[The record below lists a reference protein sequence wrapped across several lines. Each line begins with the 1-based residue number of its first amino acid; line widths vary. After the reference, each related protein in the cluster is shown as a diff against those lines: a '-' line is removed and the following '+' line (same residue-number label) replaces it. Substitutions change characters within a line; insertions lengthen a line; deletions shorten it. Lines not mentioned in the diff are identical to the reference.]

1 MSWGPLLADSVEGAE
16 QMVSAYALSAALSL
30 LSSSLGAALTWPL
43 LGHTPQAGDALAAYK
58 LGLTASALLF
68 ALCALPLLGVRER
81 KAAASGRPSLKV
93 SLTALK
99 LAGLAALM
107 GFGAGLGVWN
117 AGYWFARKHGAEAPQ
132 LGALSI
138 ASNVLMAA
146 SATAAPAVS
155 AKLGSALAVAALRA
169 ASAPLLAATALSSSL
184 AWASALYVLR
194 SALVNAADPLVSS
207 LHMRLVKPE
216 ERARMAMLSTLAWQ
230 AAGSAGS
237 FLGGLLMDLNVD
249 LPPYATAAV
258 YLAHSAL
265 FHAALR
271 GAEGR

>member
-1 MSWGPLLADSVEGAE
+1 
-16 QMVSAYALSAALSL
+16 MVSAYALSAALSL

-43 LGHTPQAGDALAAYK
+43 LGHAPQAGDALAAYK

-117 AGYWFARKHGAEAPQ
+117 VGYWFARKHGAEAPQ

-146 SATAAPAVS
+146 SAAAPAVS

-169 ASAPLLAATALSSSL
+169 ASTPFLAATALSSSL

-194 SALVNAADPLVSS
+194 SALVNAAD
-207 LHMRLVKPE
+207 R
-216 ERARMAMLSTLAWQ
+216 W
-230 AAGSAGS
+230 
-237 FLGGLLMDLNVD
+237 
-249 LPPYATAAV
+249 
-258 YLAHSAL
+258 
-265 FHAALR
+265 
-271 GAEGR
+271 

>member
-1 MSWGPLLADSVEGAE
+1 
-16 QMVSAYALSAALSL
+16 
-30 LSSSLGAALTWPL
+30 
-43 LGHTPQAGDALAAYK
+43 
-58 LGLTASALLF
+58 
-68 ALCALPLLGVRER
+68 
-81 KAAASGRPSLKV
+81 
-93 SLTALK
+93 
-99 LAGLAALM
+99 M

-194 SALVNAADPLVSS
+194 SALVNAAD
-207 LHMRLVKPE
+207 R
-216 ERARMAMLSTLAWQ
+216 W
-230 AAGSAGS
+230 
-237 FLGGLLMDLNVD
+237 
-249 LPPYATAAV
+249 
-258 YLAHSAL
+258 
-265 FHAALR
+265 
-271 GAEGR
+271 